1 MSFSN
6 ETEIILDKIKDEIYL
21 ILQLSKSCIAAQAFE
36 TRFPK
41 NIFLKKNVYRCATIK
56 TPHRQIMTTITNGV
70 LKFQPMIK
78 K

>member
-6 ETEIILDKIKDEIYL
+6 ETEVILDKIKVEIYL

-41 NIFLKKNVYRCATIK
+41 NMFLKKTSIVALRLRHHIVK
-56 TPHRQIMTTITNGV
+56 S
-70 LKFQPMIK
+70 
-78 K
+78 